1 MDGCMAD
8 ALQIYKDMARQVR
21 GGGEMGSG
29 WGEVGWITDLH
40 APTLTLSLPRLQA
53 IHAGHLSSHV
63 TTLAVPSPHTQAAEN
78 HLLRFSCKQYLQ
90 AAGLCRLAQ
99 GDLSTLQD
107 AMKTYYD
114 IDVTFGG
121 SREAKFIEDLLA
133 ACPQQFWI
141 ASRPGSSSSAA
152 QALHNLSSPL
162 NTGSMMSMRS
172 FAPRWLAQVRTC
184 MLAIPALMC

>member
-133 ACPQQFWI
+133 ACLEGDEDKFTQVGGGFGVGWGLGGCVGVMHV
-141 ASRPGSSSSAA
+141 RGGCAA
-152 QALHNLSSPL
+152 
-162 NTGSMMSMRS
+162 
-172 FAPRWLAQVRTC
+172 
-184 MLAIPALMC
+184 